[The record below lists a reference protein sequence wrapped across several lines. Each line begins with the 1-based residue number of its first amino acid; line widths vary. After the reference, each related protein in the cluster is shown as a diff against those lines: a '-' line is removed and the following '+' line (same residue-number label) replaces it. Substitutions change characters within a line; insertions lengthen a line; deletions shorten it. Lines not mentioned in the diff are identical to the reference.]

1 MQIEKKRVHIEKN
14 IRKLR
19 KKHPQI
25 KKNIFISSTTHV
37 CSKYSQHNHTE
48 VTQKRKCF
56 WGTK

>member
-48 VTQKRKCF
+48 TRCK
-56 WGTK
+56 